1 MTTTTSDVNFDETAA
16 RVAHTR
22 RASGAG
28 FLTTTAQTARR
39 SILQF
44 CRTPQLLVLPTIMGA
59 LFLFIF
65 RYIFGGAIDTGWA
78 ASYVDF
84 LVPGFLLTTVLWTGM
99 NAPAGVAEDA
109 TSGVHDRFRSLPI
122 PRAAVVTG
130 RSLADASLIAWTL
143 FVTTLLGFAVGFRT
157 HADVAPVALACVLM
171 LLASY
176 VFSW

>member
-65 RYIFGGAIDTGWA
+65 RYIFGGAIDTGRA

-84 LVPGFLLTTVLWTGM
+84 LVPGFLLTTFLWTGM

-109 TSGVHDRFRSLPI
+109 ASGVHDRLRSLPI
-122 PRAAVVTG
+122 PRIAVVAG
-130 RSLADASLIAWTL
+130 RSVAEPVLACWVL
-143 FVTTLLGFAVGFRT
+143 FVTTLLGFAVGFRA
-157 HADVAPVALACVLM
+157 HADTGAVVLAFALVV
-171 LLASY
+171 LASY
-176 VFSW
+176 AF